1 MSGVLAAGPVV
12 DVVVVVVSVLL
23 LVFGVGGQRVEEEDP
38 GDESVQHR
46 GEQQRQH
53 EEDAEIEEVDGQIKL
68 PGDSVAAGDDG
79 DVVVH
84 QLLEV

>member
-1 MSGVLAAGPVV
+1 MTGVLAAGSVLEV
-12 DVVVVVVSVLL
+12 LVVVSVLL
-23 LVFGVGGQRVEEEDP
+23 LVFWVGGQRVEEEDP
-38 GDESVQHR
+38 ADEPVQDG

-53 EEDAEIEEVDGQIKL
+53 EEDAEIKEVNGQIKL

-84 QLLEV
+84 ELLDV